1 MPAYTMYTHTGTHT
15 LIFPDRAGVK
25 QTLLLSGTCFGFAFQ
40 ISLFFT
46 SVRRRCGRGGGRRE
60 RGLGNVSHSLDARI
74 CDKESRGWGTG
85 CSWHREFY

>member
-25 QTLLLSGTCFGFAFQ
+25 QALLLSGTCFGFAFQ

-46 SVRRRCGRGGGRRE
+46 SVRRRCGRGWGKGGKVTYHTHLMRAYAI
-60 RGLGNVSHSLDARI
+60 RG
-74 CDKESRGWGTG
+74 RGGAG
-85 CSWHREFY
+85 